1 MVWKKEGDKSNQWT
15 SWSPWG
21 SQKGDLSKSWTR
33 QSLWDTKRES
43 VPWAPVPT
51 IHESLSQTF
60 EAHGNLANF
69 DPMQLFLGVNPG
81 TGGIETM
88 SMSKPRSFILQGRDF
103 FTKEI
108 LQSIALST
116 RLRENQKKMPITIIS
131 NSSSSWFSL
140 FESSPDVNFARPDSC
155 STALQLL
162 PRNPGKSPQF
172 LVIDDLPALYRL
184 GPNPMSVLDFLIASG
199 AKSCGVYV
207 LASYGPITNQHVKN
221 KLRSWLSGSNLLEA
235 EAVGESKIQVHE
247 STLYVPK
254 P

>member
-1 MVWKKEGDKSNQWT
+1 MAWTENKKT
-15 SWSPWG
+15 SE
-21 SQKGDLSKSWTR
+21 QWTR

-69 DPMQLFLGVNPG
+69 DPMQLFLGVNPN

-88 SMSKPRSFILQGRDF
+88 SMSKPRSFILHGRDF

-140 FESSPDVNFARPDSC
+140 FESSPDVNFTSPDSC

-162 PRNPGKSPQF
+162 PHNRGKSPHF
-172 LVIDDLPALYRL
+172 LVIDDLLSLTRL
-184 GPNPMSVLDFLIASG
+184 AAQSKSVLDFLITRG
-199 AKSCGVYV
+199 AESCGVFV
-207 LASYGPITNQHVKN
+207 LASYGPITNHHVEN
-221 KLRSWLSGSNLLEA
+221 TIRSWLSGSNLLET
-235 EAVGESKIQVHE
+235 EAVGAGKIQVHE